1 VCLIEADEKLVQ
13 EAINARTG
21 DFRAFDQLIL
31 KHQGMVRTNC
41 RYISGNEE
49 DALDLAQDVFVK
61 AYFNLKSFQ
70 GKSQFGT
77 WIKRIKVN
85 HCLNHLRKQKGRTHV
100 DIEDPGLAAE
110 PQLHDTRQTSSAA
123 EDRERR
129 EMISR
134 TLDSL
139 SENLRIPLIMRDM
152 DGLSYQEIADHLGV
166 GLSAV
171 KMRINRAR
179 QEFRVRYQE
188 A

>member
-1 VCLIEADEKLVQ
+1 MAADEKLVQ
-13 EAINARTG
+13 EAIDAQSG
-21 DFRAFDQLIL
+21 DFRAFDQLVI

-49 DALDLAQDVFVK
+49 DALDLAQEVFVK

-70 GKSQFGT
+70 GKSLFGT

-85 HCLNHLRKQKGRTHV
+85 HCLNHLRRQQGKTHL
-100 DIEDPGLAAE
+100 DIEDPGLAAA
-110 PQLHDTRQTSSAA
+110 PQLQENRPTSAA
-123 EDRERR
+123 TEDRERR
-129 EMISR
+129 EMIGR

-152 DGLSYQEIADHLGV
+152 DGLSYQEIAEHLNV
-166 GLSAV
+166 GLSAT

-179 QEFRVRYQE
+179 QEFRAKYQE
-188 A
+188 G